1 MRTLVLATAAF
12 LSLAAPVLAADLRLP
27 VKTPPPV
34 VPAFNFTGC
43 YAGGQAGGLWNRQQ
57 WVNQTPG
64 ILFGQP
70 LGGHDVGNWLAGA
83 QAGCDYQFASGLV
96 IGAAGDYALSDAV
109 GSHSSA
115 REFGVDYHSDAKSI
129 ASATGRIGYAF
140 DHLLGYVKAGGAWQ
154 HDYYSASNIIIGMAY
169 AARDTRAGWT
179 VGVGAEYAFTN
190 MLSGFIEWDY
200 YDFGTS
206 RIALTPQIAGLPPA
220 FADIRES
227 SSALRVGFN
236 LRFGGLALPAAR
248 F

>member
-1 MRTLVLATAAF
+1 
-12 LSLAAPVLAADLRLP
+12 
-27 VKTPPPV
+27 

-57 WVNQTPG
+57 WVNQTQG

-70 LGGHDVGNWLAGA
+70 LGGHDAGNWLAGA
-83 QAGCDYQFASGLV
+83 QAGCDYQFASGLA
-96 IGAAGDYALSDAV
+96 IGAAGDFALSDAV

-140 DHLLGYVKAGGAWQ
+140 DHLLGYVKAGGGWQ
-154 HDYYSASNIIIGMAY
+154 RNYYSASNIIIGMAY

-179 VGVGAEYAFTN
+179 MGVGAEYAFTN
-190 MLSGFIEWDY
+190 ALSGFIEWDY
-200 YDFGTS
+200 YEFGTS

-220 FADIRES
+220 FADVRES

-236 LRFGGLALPAAR
+236 LRFGGLALTAAR